1 MNLSK
6 RLLMNVS
13 LVPEGASVADIGC
26 DHGYASIWLIRQG
39 VAKKVIATDINA
51 GPIQRAIKHIEDAGL
66 TGQIEC
72 RQSNGTEKLIPG
84 EVDTLMIAGMGGP
97 LMTDILASGEK
108 VLKKVTTLVLQP
120 QSEISEVRHFLVQ
133 HDFQIEEEK
142 ACLEDGKYYF
152 AIKAVRRKFSED
164 EMPREKWQFHYG
176 TYLVKT
182 GDKVFRQYLL
192 KERDTYRKILENP
205 GLNASNQERR
215 TEIEHKIDEIEYC
228 LALMETKPEDGGSF
242 DRQERQGHGWK

>member
-39 VAKKVIATDINA
+39 VAKKVIAMDINA
-51 GPIQRAIKHIEDAGL
+51 GPIQRAIKHINDAGL

-97 LMTDILASGEK
+97 LMTDILASGEE

-120 QSEISEVRHFLVQ
+120 QSEIGEVRYFLAQ
-133 HDFQIEEEK
+133 HDFQIVEEK

-152 AIKAVRRKFSED
+152 AIKAVYRKGFAG
-164 EMPREKWQFHYG
+164 EMPGEEWQFRYG

-182 GDKVFRQYLL
+182 GDGIFRQYLL
-192 KERDTYRKILENP
+192 KERDTYRKILEKP

-215 TEIEHKIDEIEYC
+215 TEIEHRIDEIEYC
-228 LALMETKPEDGGSF
+228 LAFMATKRKAAD
-242 DRQERQGHGWK
+242 

>member
-26 DHGYASIWLIRQG
+26 DHGYASIWLVRQG
-39 VAKKVIATDINA
+39 AVKKVIAMDVNA
-51 GPIQRAIKHIEDAGL
+51 GPIRRAIKHIEDAGL

-97 LMTDILASGEK
+97 LMTEILRSGEH
-108 VLKKVTTLVLQP
+108 VLREVTTLVLQP
-120 QSEISEVRHFLVQ
+120 QSEISEVRRFLLQ
-133 HDFQIEEEK
+133 HEFQIVEEK
-142 ACLEDGKYYF
+142 ACLDEGKYYF
-152 AIKAVRRKFSED
+152 AIKAVKKEGAVLK
-164 EMPREKWQFHYG
+164 MPEEKWQLRYG

-182 GDKVFRQYLL
+182 GDQVFRQYLER
-192 KERDTYRKILENP
+192 ERDTFRKILENP
-205 GLNASNQERR
+205 GLNHSNQERR
-215 TEIEHKIDEIEYC
+215 EEIEHRIDEIEYC
-228 LALMETKPEDGGSF
+228 LTLMDKKP
-242 DRQERQGHGWK
+242 